1 MFYQINYAKITIIL
15 EYKRMIGLYFL
26 LQPIAS
32 VFTII
37 MLPFRKIAET
47 CPFLKTNRTIH

>member
-37 MLPFRKIAET
+37 MLPFRKISEA
-47 CPFLKTNRTIH
+47 CPFLRTNRTIH